1 MQKGF
6 SKALV
11 ILVFIGCVAGCTTQ
25 PQRATTSSE
34 TVVSA
39 VAGAPIETGEQVLK
53 HIRDRYSQS
62 VGQCVD
68 DNNAPAFVCSGILL
82 RSSTYPTGKR
92 FAWMPNPNSTEA
104 EGVSVSW
111 LRQDSNFWNPFPSS
125 NGFIIYPKHWSA
137 KYGLTSLRVRCA
149 FPQDAW
155 SQPPDR
161 CTWMEKTAPPTQ
173 PRVNR
178 PLCHLQKP
186 KPIWTGQEWKDAGFY
201 DDTYQCAFG
210 LEKDGV
216 MVDTAQAFMAMVAA
230 RLLLGTNNRN
240 ELIFVDWRKTD
251 PAAFPIEAF
260 FYQNGKAE
268 PGYQDPL
275 TNAKADQCI
284 YEELTKRRVPLIRWN
299 MNRSGLQ
306 TFDYIVGDQAT
317 AADCRS
323 LVLRWRDSAD
333 RP

>member
-1 MQKGF
+1 MKKEF
-6 SKALV
+6 SR
-11 ILVFIGCVAGCTTQ
+11 ILGVLAFLGLLSACTTS
-25 PQRATTSSE
+25 PGVAHRPLATEATD
-34 TVVSA
+34 
-39 VAGAPIETGEQVLK
+39 VAGAPIETGEQVLR
-53 HIRDRYSQS
+53 HLRDRYGQS
-62 VGQCVD
+62 VARCVD

-82 RSSTYPTGKR
+82 RSTTYPSGKR
-92 FAWMPNPNSTEA
+92 YAWMPNPNSTEA

-125 NGFIIYPKHWSA
+125 NGFIIYPKHWSE
-137 KYGLTSLRVRCA
+137 KYGMTSLRVRCA

-161 CTWMEKTAPPTQ
+161 CHWLEKTVPPTQ

-178 PLCHLQKP
+178 PLCHLQRP

-216 MVDTAQAFMAMVAA
+216 MVDTASAFMAMVAA
-230 RLLLGTNNRN
+230 RLLVGTHNRN
-240 ELIFVDWRKTD
+240 ELIFVDWRRTSA
-251 PAAFPIEAF
+251 AAFPIEAF
-260 FYQNGKAE
+260 FYQNAKAE

-284 YEELTKRRVPLIRWN
+284 YEELTHRRVPLIRWN
-299 MNRSGLQ
+299 MNRTGLQ
-306 TFDYIVGDQAT
+306 SFDYIASDQAS
-317 AADCRS
+317 ASECRA
-323 LVLRWRDSAD
+323 LVRRWQEG
-333 RP
+333 